1 MSKSEAP
8 RPNLTSSE
16 VASVSKSEVASSRS
30 EATSVASSEVASEI
44 DRSATSE
51 VAEARPTDREA
62 VDTSLRTVLTN
73 ASHPDADCLVTAVM
87 FLLISHQTVRFISV
101 VQLKFVQLQSWISNL
116 LLSLV
121 QATMLS
127 MTRS

>member
-16 VASVSKSEVASSRS
+16 VASVSKSEVASPRS

-51 VAEARPTDREA
+51 VAEAR
-62 VDTSLRTVLTN
+62 LLTVKL
-73 ASHPDADCLVTAVM
+73 SILV
-87 FLLISHQTVRFISV
+87 FGLS
-101 VQLKFVQLQSWISNL
+101 QLMLVI
-116 LLSLV
+116 LV
-121 QATMLS
+121 QMV
-127 MTRS
+127 

>member
-16 VASVSKSEVASSRS
+16 VASVSKSEVASPRS

-62 VDTSLRTVLTN
+62 VETRQPGVDGPVYCG
-73 ASHPDADCLVTAVM
+73 AAGHCCVVCPD
-87 FLLISHQTVRFISV
+87 Q
-101 VQLKFVQLQSWISNL
+101 Q
-116 LLSLV
+116 
-121 QATMLS
+121 
-127 MTRS
+127 

>member
-16 VASVSKSEVASSRS
+16 VASVSKSEVASPRS

-62 VDTSLRTVLTN
+62 VDTSLRTVSTN
-73 ASHPDADCLVTAVM
+73 ASHPGADGLVTADVS
-87 FLLISHQTVRFISV
+87 LD
-101 VQLKFVQLQSWISNL
+101 
-116 LLSLV
+116 LSLIHI
-121 QATMLS
+121 
-127 MTRS
+127 

>member
-16 VASVSKSEVASSRS
+16 VASVSKSEVASPRS

-62 VDTSLRTVLTN
+62 VDTSLRTVSTN
-73 ASHPDADCLVTAVM
+73 ASHPGADGSVTADVS
-87 FLLISHQTVRFISV
+87 LISHQTVRFISV